1 MNLLRPLFDLFFP
14 RLCAGCGVRLHDGE
28 HFVCIGC
35 INRIDSPYT
44 HLSDVELQLMG
55 RVPIHGLYSPFIY
68 TKHSV
73 IQQIIHQFKYR
84 NDPKLA
90 FYMGQQLGHYLS
102 SSPFIANLDLIIPVP
117 LHPNKLKLRGYNQ
130 SSKLSEG
137 ISSIL
142 HIPVYDHTLLR
153 MVSNPTQTTLHKQ
166 ARWANVETIFSV
178 SMPEEIKG
186 KQILLIDDVFTTGS
200 TLESCARTLLTIPDV
215 TVYVSTLAIV

>member
-1 MNLLRPLFDLFFP
+1 
-14 RLCAGCGVRLHDGE
+14 
-28 HFVCIGC
+28 
-35 INRIDSPYT
+35 
-44 HLSDVELQLMG
+44 
-55 RVPIHGLYSPFIY
+55 
-68 TKHSV
+68 
-73 IQQIIHQFKYR
+73 
-84 NDPKLA
+84 
-90 FYMGQQLGHYLS
+90 MGQQLGHHLS

-142 HIPVYDHTLLR
+142 HIPVYNHTLLR

-178 SMPEEIKG
+178 TTPDEIKG

-200 TLESCARTLLTIPDV
+200 TLESCARTLLAIPDV